1 MTSKERALDIAHRL
15 SAMQASE
22 ILVFDLREVS
32 SFTDYFVIASGTST
46 RHVKSLAGETTQ
58 AVREQGEQTLGV
70 EGDPPGRWML
80 VDAGDVTCGF
90 KAFRADA
97 GRELF
102 SLARLHDWSFDAEIL
117 FLAARR
123 RLRVRDVPLRWSDR
137 AATTVRLARATPRS
151 LVRLPRTHPAHIVDI
166 VAVEGNLEV
175 VFAVN
180 REIVTDADAA
190 P

>member
-46 RHVKSLAGETTQ
+46 RHVKSLARETTQ

-80 VDAGDVTCGF
+80 VDAGDVVVHLF
-90 KAFRADA
+90 EPEARAFYGLERLWSEA
-97 GRELF
+97 GQLDLPSEPG
-102 SLARLHDWSFDAEIL
+102 SGVAE
-117 FLAARR
+117 AAR
-123 RLRVRDVPLRWSDR
+123 
-137 AATTVRLARATPRS
+137 
-151 LVRLPRTHPAHIVDI
+151 
-166 VAVEGNLEV
+166 
-175 VFAVN
+175 
-180 REIVTDADAA
+180 
-190 P
+190 